1 MTKASTEPFA
11 RSETDLEAPRQ
22 MSGLWT
28 RTVIAVLEHV
38 GMDAEA
44 ICERANLDYELLSY
58 SDSRI
63 PWDDAVRL
71 WEAAIEISGDITLG
85 LHAGDQLP
93 GRANNVLAMLAING
107 RTVGEGIITGVRHQ
121 AVLTNGEIVTI
132 EEDGTDKMIRFHRI
146 EDALP
151 TSPQQIEFTVAAV
164 HRLLSTMT
172 LNAFRANEVRFE
184 HCHRGFRDEYERIF
198 ECPVRF
204 EQPTTGIVVSR
215 EVWNMELEGWDPAL
229 RNRLEAIAAELYER
243 IQSPSFLRSVSHA
256 IRSLLPQTKCDVA
269 ATADRLN
276 ITTDALQRRL
286 SEEGAQFRDVV
297 DATRLAIVKE
307 GINRDLNPEEI
318 ERQAGFSTS
327 RALQRSIRRW
337 RLEGREGARERRW

>member
-1 MTKASTEPFA
+1 MTKVSREPFA
-11 RSETDLEAPRQ
+11 KSEMDLRAPRH

-58 SDSRI
+58 SDAQI
-63 PWDDAVRL
+63 QWDDAVRL
-71 WEAAIEISGDITLG
+71 WEAAIEMSGDITLG

-93 GRANNVLAMLAING
+93 ARANNVLAILAIRG
-107 RTVGEGIITGVRHQ
+107 HTVGDGIVAGVRHQ
-121 AVLTNGEIVTI
+121 AILTNGEVATI
-132 EEDGTDKMIRFHRI
+132 EEDGSDRMIRFHRL

-151 TSPQQIEFTVAAV
+151 TSPQQVEFTVAAV

-172 LNAFRANEVRFE
+172 LNAFRAKEVRFE
-184 HCHRGFRDEYERIF
+184 HCHRGFEEEYERIF
-198 ECPVRF
+198 ECPVLF
-204 EQPTTGIVVSR
+204 DQPRTGIVVSSD
-215 EVWNMELEGWDPAL
+215 VWNMELEGWDPVL

-243 IQSPSFLRSVSHA
+243 IQSPGFLGSVSRA

-269 ATADRLN
+269 AAAHELN
-276 ITTDALQRRL
+276 IPARALQQRL
-286 SEEGAQFRDVV
+286 QEEGAQFRDVV
-297 DATRLAIVKE
+297 DATRLAIVTE
-307 GINRDLNPEEI
+307 GIDGALSSEEI
-318 ERQAGFSTS
+318 ERRAGFSTS

-337 RLEGREGARERRW
+337 TAEGREGARDQRW